1 MASSPN
7 PPIIVLGAPRSG
19 TSLIAGVL
27 HSRGIAMGSDLLE
40 PDSGNPHG
48 YFEDIDFIDF
58 HRQLLARTAA
68 SVGRVF
74 EDSTM
79 REQAF
84 DFEPTLADITTAKA
98 LIEQRSELS
107 SWGWKDPRTC
117 LFLPFWRKLLPDA
130 RFIIAYKHPLE
141 MSASLLR
148 MGKNWD
154 LALDPLIA
162 VRSWT
167 FYMSET
173 LKLIREIPQEQCFIA
188 NTGSLINDPA
198 TLIKRLKEWG
208 INQIDSSAFTSHIV
222 PKLTTESKPSPNTR
236 RDFAHHFPEA
246 AQVFE
251 QLQHVSAQPMEW
263 LPQPQNDDSQFSSLL
278 EESLDPATALT
289 VLQSRIQPIAA
300 KKNNSARSEL
310 RRKVS
315 KVIRYRFAHE
325 TTLENKLHA
334 LEKAHLDETKQLEVQ
349 QATII
354 KELNNNLHALEKAHL
369 YETKQL
375 EVQQATIIKELSDKL
390 HALEKAHLYETK
402 QLEVQQATITK
413 ELETRIT
420 LAQRFRDIVEHM
432 PKNPTR
438 YDDFGRPL
446 SPPKSQHSRIQQWQ
460 LKRATLTN
468 WALVQ
473 KKTQASQIWIIDL
486 CSLLP
491 KSTEQNE
498 KPLKQ
503 HWEQVAK
510 DISADG
516 FAGEVQ
522 PNTCQNIFTAIQ
534 SEHFNNTPQAPVIS
548 LDSAYHGLAEKFNVP
563 ITVAGNWSQHRALTL
578 GQTLQPSAAFKDWL
592 HSLSE
597 QGNQWICSGFHG
609 FSRNALITFV
619 EALKLPLTPFE
630 YVCSESLPHAATA
643 LHHFDH
649 WLNALNR
656 KNWND
661 VAWLGTSSERD
672 YYWPKQFGIHN
683 CYLLD
688 TPTKNQPHSLSA
700 EVD

>member
-1 MASSPN
+1 
-7 PPIIVLGAPRSG
+7 
-19 TSLIAGVL
+19 
-27 HSRGIAMGSDLLE
+27 MGSDLLK

-84 DFEPTLADITTAKA
+84 DFEPTPADITTAKA

-208 INQIDSSAFTSHIV
+208 INQIDSTAFTSHIV

-236 RDFAHHFPEA
+236 RDFAYHFPEA

-263 LPQPQNDDSQFSSLL
+263 LPQPKNDDSQFSSLP

-289 VLQSRIQPIAA
+289 VLQNRIQPIAA
-300 KKNNSARSEL
+300 KKNNSVRSEL
-310 RRKVS
+310 RRKIT

-354 KELNNNLHALEKAHL
+354 KELNNKLHALEKEHLYETKQLEVQKATIIKELNNKLHALEKAHL

-375 EVQQATIIKELSDKL
+375 EVQQATIIKELNNKL
-390 HALEKAHLYETK
+390 RALEKAHLYETK

-438 YDDFGRPL
+438 YDDFGRAL
-446 SPPKSQHSRIQQWQ
+446 SPPKSQYSRIQQWQ

-468 WALVQ
+468 WAQVQ

-516 FAGEVQ
+516 FAGQVQ

-578 GQTLQPSAAFKDWL
+578 GQTLQPSAAFKNWL
-592 HSLSE
+592 HSLNE

-643 LHHFDH
+643 RDHFDH

>member
-1 MASSPN
+1 MSSSPN

-27 HSRGIAMGSDLLE
+27 HSRAIAMGSDLLK

-84 DFEPTLADITTAKA
+84 DFEPTPADITTAKA

-208 INQIDSSAFTSHIV
+208 INQIDSTAFTSHIV

-236 RDFAHHFPEA
+236 RDFAYHFPEA

-263 LPQPQNDDSQFSSLL
+263 LPQPKNDDSQFSSLP

-289 VLQSRIQPIAA
+289 VLQNRIQPIAA
-300 KKNNSARSEL
+300 KKNNSVRSEL
-310 RRKVS
+310 RRKIT

-325 TTLENKLHA
+325 TTLKNK
-334 LEKAHLDETKQLEVQ
+334 
-349 QATII
+349 
-354 KELNNNLHALEKAHL
+354 LHALEKAHL

-375 EVQQATIIKELSDKL
+375 EVQHATIIKELNNKL

-432 PKNPTR
+432 PKNPTP

-446 SPPKSQHSRIQQWQ
+446 SPPKSQYSRIQQWQ

-468 WALVQ
+468 WAQVQ

-516 FAGEVQ
+516 FAGQVQ

-563 ITVAGNWSQHRALTL
+563 ITVGGNWSQHRALTL
-578 GQTLQPSAAFKDWL
+578 GQALQPSAAFKNWL
-592 HSLSE
+592 HSLNE

-643 LHHFDH
+643 RDHFDH

>member
-1 MASSPN
+1 
-7 PPIIVLGAPRSG
+7 
-19 TSLIAGVL
+19 
-27 HSRGIAMGSDLLE
+27 MGSDLLE

-58 HRQLLARTAA
+58 HCQLLARTAA

-325 TTLENKLHA
+325 TTLEN
-334 LEKAHLDETKQLEVQ
+334 
-349 QATII
+349 
-354 KELNNNLHALEKAHL
+354 
-369 YETKQL
+369 
-375 EVQQATIIKELSDKL
+375 KL

>member
-1 MASSPN
+1 MSSSPN

-27 HSRGIAMGSDLLE
+27 HSRAIAMGSDLLK

-84 DFEPTLADITTAKA
+84 DFEPTPADITTAKA

-173 LKLIREIPQEQCFIA
+173 LKLIREMPHEQCFIA

-208 INQIDSSAFTSHIV
+208 INQIDSTAFTSHIV

-263 LPQPQNDDSQFSSLL
+263 LPQPKNNDSQFPSLP
-278 EESLDPATALT
+278 EESLNPATALT
-289 VLQSRIQPIAA
+289 VLQNRIQPIAA
-300 KKNNSARSEL
+300 KKNNSVRSEL
-310 RRKVS
+310 RRKIT

-325 TTLENKLHA
+325 TTLEN
-334 LEKAHLDETKQLEVQ
+334 
-349 QATII
+349 
-354 KELNNNLHALEKAHL
+354 
-369 YETKQL
+369 
-375 EVQQATIIKELSDKL
+375 KL

-432 PKNPTR
+432 PKNPTP

-446 SPPKSQHSRIQQWQ
+446 SPPKSQYSRIQQWQ

-468 WALVQ
+468 WAQVQ

-516 FAGEVQ
+516 FAGQVQ

-563 ITVAGNWSQHRALTL
+563 ITVGGNWSQHRALTL
-578 GQTLQPSAAFKDWL
+578 GQALQPSAAFKNWL
-592 HSLSE
+592 HSLNE

-643 LHHFDH
+643 RDHFDH

>member
-1 MASSPN
+1 MSSSPN

-84 DFEPTLADITTAKA
+84 EFQPTPADITTAKA

-173 LKLIREIPQEQCFIA
+173 LKLIRETPPEQCFIA

-208 INQIDSSAFTSHIV
+208 INQIDSTVFTSHIV

-263 LPQPQNDDSQFSSLL
+263 LPQPKNNDSQFPSLP
-278 EESLDPATALT
+278 EESLNPATALT
-289 VLQSRIQPIAA
+289 VLQNRIQPIAA
-300 KKNNSARSEL
+300 KKNNSVRSEL
-310 RRKVS
+310 RRKIT

-334 LEKAHLDETKQLEVQ
+334 LEKA
-349 QATII
+349 
-354 KELNNNLHALEKAHL
+354 NL

-375 EVQQATIIKELSDKL
+375 EVQQATII
-390 HALEKAHLYETK
+390 
-402 QLEVQQATITK
+402 K

-432 PKNPTR
+432 PKNPTP

-468 WALVQ
+468 WAQVQ

-516 FAGEVQ
+516 FAGQVQ

-563 ITVAGNWSQHRALTL
+563 ITVGGNWSQHRALTL
-578 GQTLQPSAAFKDWL
+578 GQALQPSAAFKNWL
-592 HSLSE
+592 HSLNE

-643 LHHFDH
+643 RDHFDH

>member
-1 MASSPN
+1 MSSSPN

-84 DFEPTLADITTAKA
+84 DFEPTPADITTAKA

-208 INQIDSSAFTSHIV
+208 INQIDSTAFTSHIV

-236 RDFAHHFPEA
+236 RDFAYHFPEA

-263 LPQPQNDDSQFSSLL
+263 LPQPKNDDSQFSSLP

-289 VLQSRIQPIAA
+289 VLQNRIQPIAA
-300 KKNNSARSEL
+300 KKNNSVRSEL
-310 RRKVS
+310 RRKIT

-325 TTLENKLHA
+325 TTLEN
-334 LEKAHLDETKQLEVQ
+334 
-349 QATII
+349 
-354 KELNNNLHALEKAHL
+354 
-369 YETKQL
+369 
-375 EVQQATIIKELSDKL
+375 KL

-432 PKNPTR
+432 PKNPTP

-446 SPPKSQHSRIQQWQ
+446 SPPKSQYSRIQQWQ

-468 WALVQ
+468 WAQVQ

-578 GQTLQPSAAFKDWL
+578 GQALQPSAAFKNWL
-592 HSLSE
+592 HSLNE

-643 LHHFDH
+643 RDHFDH

>member
-1 MASSPN
+1 MSSSPN

-40 PDSGNPHG
+40 PDSGNSHG

-84 DFEPTLADITTAKA
+84 DFEPTPADITTAKA

-208 INQIDSSAFTSHIV
+208 INQIDSTAFTSHIV

-236 RDFAHHFPEA
+236 RDFAYHFPEA

-263 LPQPQNDDSQFSSLL
+263 LPQPKNNDSQFPSLP
-278 EESLDPATALT
+278 EESLNPATALT
-289 VLQSRIQPIAA
+289 VLQNRIQPIAA
-300 KKNNSARSEL
+300 KKNNSVRSEL
-310 RRKVS
+310 RRKIT

-334 LEKAHLDETKQLEVQ
+334 LEKAHLYETKQLEVQ
-349 QATII
+349 HATII
-354 KELNNNLHALEKAHL
+354 KELNN
-369 YETKQL
+369 
-375 EVQQATIIKELSDKL
+375 KL

-432 PKNPTR
+432 PKNPTP

-446 SPPKSQHSRIQQWQ
+446 SPPKSQYSRIQQWQ

-468 WALVQ
+468 WAQVQ

-516 FAGEVQ
+516 FAGQVQ

-563 ITVAGNWSQHRALTL
+563 ITVGGNWSQHRALTL
-578 GQTLQPSAAFKDWL
+578 GQALQPSAAFKNWL
-592 HSLSE
+592 HSLNE

-643 LHHFDH
+643 RDHFDH

>member
-1 MASSPN
+1 
-7 PPIIVLGAPRSG
+7 
-19 TSLIAGVL
+19 
-27 HSRGIAMGSDLLE
+27 MGSDLLK

-84 DFEPTLADITTAKA
+84 DFEPTPADITTAKA

-208 INQIDSSAFTSHIV
+208 INQIDSTAFTSHIV

-236 RDFAHHFPEA
+236 RDFAYHFPEA

-263 LPQPQNDDSQFSSLL
+263 LPQPKNDDSQFSSLP

-289 VLQSRIQPIAA
+289 VLQNRIQPIAA
-300 KKNNSARSEL
+300 KKNNSVRSEL
-310 RRKVS
+310 RRKIT

-334 LEKAHLDETKQLEVQ
+334 LEKAHLYETKQLEVQ
-349 QATII
+349 HATII
-354 KELNNNLHALEKAHL
+354 KELNN
-369 YETKQL
+369 
-375 EVQQATIIKELSDKL
+375 KL

-432 PKNPTR
+432 PKNPTP

-446 SPPKSQHSRIQQWQ
+446 SPPKSQYSRIQQWQ

-468 WALVQ
+468 WAQVQ

-516 FAGEVQ
+516 FAGQVQ

-563 ITVAGNWSQHRALTL
+563 ITVGGNWSQHRALTL
-578 GQTLQPSAAFKDWL
+578 GQALQPSAAFKNWL
-592 HSLSE
+592 HSLNE

-643 LHHFDH
+643 RDHFDH

>member
-1 MASSPN
+1 MSSSPN

-27 HSRGIAMGSDLLE
+27 HSRAIAMGSDLLK

-84 DFEPTLADITTAKA
+84 DFEPTPADITTAKA

-208 INQIDSSAFTSHIV
+208 INQIDSTAFTSHIV

-236 RDFAHHFPEA
+236 RDFAYHFPEA

-263 LPQPQNDDSQFSSLL
+263 LPQPKNDDSQFSSLP

-289 VLQSRIQPIAA
+289 VLQNRIQPIAA
-300 KKNNSARSEL
+300 KKNNSVRSEL
-310 RRKVS
+310 RRKIT

-334 LEKAHLDETKQLEVQ
+334 LEKAHLYETKQLEVQ
-349 QATII
+349 HATII
-354 KELNNNLHALEKAHL
+354 KELNN
-369 YETKQL
+369 
-375 EVQQATIIKELSDKL
+375 KL

-432 PKNPTR
+432 PKNPTP

-446 SPPKSQHSRIQQWQ
+446 SPPKSQYSRIQQWQ

-468 WALVQ
+468 WAQVQ

-516 FAGEVQ
+516 FAGQVQ

-563 ITVAGNWSQHRALTL
+563 ITVGGNWSQHRALTL
-578 GQTLQPSAAFKDWL
+578 GQALQPSAAFKNWL
-592 HSLSE
+592 HSLNE

-643 LHHFDH
+643 RDHFDH

>member
-1 MASSPN
+1 MSSSPN

-27 HSRGIAMGSDLLE
+27 HSRAIAMGSDLLK

-84 DFEPTLADITTAKA
+84 DFEPTPADITTAKA

-208 INQIDSSAFTSHIV
+208 INQIDSTAFTSHIV

-236 RDFAHHFPEA
+236 RDFAYHFPEA

-263 LPQPQNDDSQFSSLL
+263 LPQPKNDDSQFSSLP

-289 VLQSRIQPIAA
+289 VLQNRIQPIAA
-300 KKNNSARSEL
+300 KKNNSVRSEL
-310 RRKVS
+310 RRKIT

-325 TTLENKLHA
+325 TTLE
-334 LEKAHLDETKQLEVQ
+334 
-349 QATII
+349 
-354 KELNNNLHALEKAHL
+354 NNLHALEKAHL

-375 EVQQATIIKELSDKL
+375 EVQHATIIKELNNKL

-432 PKNPTR
+432 PKNPTP

-446 SPPKSQHSRIQQWQ
+446 SPPKSQYSRIQQWQ

-468 WALVQ
+468 WAQVQ

-516 FAGEVQ
+516 FAGQVQ

-563 ITVAGNWSQHRALTL
+563 ITVGGNWSQHRALTL
-578 GQTLQPSAAFKDWL
+578 GQALQPSAAFKNWL
-592 HSLSE
+592 HSLNE

-643 LHHFDH
+643 RDHFDH

>member
-1 MASSPN
+1 MSSSPN

-27 HSRGIAMGSDLLE
+27 HSRAIAMGSDLLK

-68 SVGRVF
+68 LVGRVF

-84 DFEPTLADITTAKA
+84 DFEPTPADITTAKA

-208 INQIDSSAFTSHIV
+208 INQIDSTAFTSHIV

-236 RDFAHHFPEA
+236 RDFAYHFPEA

-263 LPQPQNDDSQFSSLL
+263 LPQPKNDDSQFSSLP

-289 VLQSRIQPIAA
+289 VLQNRIQPIAA
-300 KKNNSARSEL
+300 KKNNSVRSEL
-310 RRKVS
+310 RRKIT

-325 TTLENKLHA
+325 TTLEN
-334 LEKAHLDETKQLEVQ
+334 
-349 QATII
+349 
-354 KELNNNLHALEKAHL
+354 
-369 YETKQL
+369 
-375 EVQQATIIKELSDKL
+375 KL

-432 PKNPTR
+432 PKNPTP

-446 SPPKSQHSRIQQWQ
+446 SPPKSQYSRIQQWQ

-468 WALVQ
+468 WAQVQ

-516 FAGEVQ
+516 FAGQVQ

-563 ITVAGNWSQHRALTL
+563 ITVGGNWSQHRALTL
-578 GQTLQPSAAFKDWL
+578 GQALQPSAAFKNWL
-592 HSLSE
+592 HSLNE

-643 LHHFDH
+643 RDHFDH

>member
-1 MASSPN
+1 MSSSPN

-27 HSRGIAMGSDLLE
+27 HSRAIAMGSDLLK

-84 DFEPTLADITTAKA
+84 DFEPTPADITTAKA

-208 INQIDSSAFTSHIV
+208 INQIDSTAFTSHIV

-263 LPQPQNDDSQFSSLL
+263 LPQPKNDDSQFSSLP

-289 VLQSRIQPIAA
+289 VLQNRIQPIAA
-300 KKNNSARSEL
+300 KKNNSVRSEL
-310 RRKVS
+310 RRKIT

-325 TTLENKLHA
+325 TTLEN
-334 LEKAHLDETKQLEVQ
+334 
-349 QATII
+349 
-354 KELNNNLHALEKAHL
+354 N
-369 YETKQL
+369 
-375 EVQQATIIKELSDKL
+375 L

-432 PKNPTR
+432 PKNPTP

-446 SPPKSQHSRIQQWQ
+446 SPPKSQYSRIQQWQ

-468 WALVQ
+468 WAQVQ

-516 FAGEVQ
+516 FAGQVQ

-563 ITVAGNWSQHRALTL
+563 ITVGGNWSQHRALTL
-578 GQTLQPSAAFKDWL
+578 GQALQPSAAFKNWL
-592 HSLSE
+592 HSLNE

-643 LHHFDH
+643 RDHFDH

>member
-1 MASSPN
+1 
-7 PPIIVLGAPRSG
+7 
-19 TSLIAGVL
+19 
-27 HSRGIAMGSDLLE
+27 MGSDLLK

-84 DFEPTLADITTAKA
+84 DFEPTPADITTAKA

-208 INQIDSSAFTSHIV
+208 INQIDSTAFTSHIV

-236 RDFAHHFPEA
+236 RDFAYHFPEA

-263 LPQPQNDDSQFSSLL
+263 LPQPKNDDSQFSSLP

-289 VLQSRIQPIAA
+289 VLQNRIQPIAA
-300 KKNNSARSEL
+300 KKNNSVRSEL
-310 RRKVS
+310 RRKIT

-325 TTLENKLHA
+325 TTLKN
-334 LEKAHLDETKQLEVQ
+334 
-349 QATII
+349 
-354 KELNNNLHALEKAHL
+354 
-369 YETKQL
+369 
-375 EVQQATIIKELSDKL
+375 KL

-432 PKNPTR
+432 PKNPTP

-446 SPPKSQHSRIQQWQ
+446 SPPKSQYSRIQQWQ

-468 WALVQ
+468 WAQVQ

-516 FAGEVQ
+516 FAGQVQ

-563 ITVAGNWSQHRALTL
+563 ITVGGNWSQHRALTL
-578 GQTLQPSAAFKDWL
+578 GQALQPSAAFKNWL
-592 HSLSE
+592 HSLNE

-643 LHHFDH
+643 RDHFDH

>member
-1 MASSPN
+1 
-7 PPIIVLGAPRSG
+7 
-19 TSLIAGVL
+19 
-27 HSRGIAMGSDLLE
+27 MGSDLLK

-84 DFEPTLADITTAKA
+84 DFEPTPADITTAKA

-208 INQIDSSAFTSHIV
+208 INQIDSTAFTSHIV

-236 RDFAHHFPEA
+236 RDFAYHFPEA

-263 LPQPQNDDSQFSSLL
+263 LPQPKNDDSQFSSLP

-289 VLQSRIQPIAA
+289 VLQNRIQPIAA
-300 KKNNSARSEL
+300 KKNNSVRSEL
-310 RRKVS
+310 RRKIT

-325 TTLENKLHA
+325 TTLEN
-334 LEKAHLDETKQLEVQ
+334 
-349 QATII
+349 
-354 KELNNNLHALEKAHL
+354 
-369 YETKQL
+369 
-375 EVQQATIIKELSDKL
+375 KL

-432 PKNPTR
+432 PKNPTP

-468 WALVQ
+468 WAQVQ

-516 FAGEVQ
+516 FAGQVQ

-563 ITVAGNWSQHRALTL
+563 ITVGGNWSQHRALTL
-578 GQTLQPSAAFKDWL
+578 GQALQPSAAFKNWL
-592 HSLSE
+592 HSLNE

-643 LHHFDH
+643 RDHFDH

>member
-1 MASSPN
+1 MSSSPN
-7 PPIIVLGAPRSG
+7 PPIILLGAPRSG

-27 HSRGIAMGSDLLE
+27 HSRAIAMGSDLLK

-84 DFEPTLADITTAKA
+84 DFEPTPADITTAKA

-208 INQIDSSAFTSHIV
+208 INQIDSTAFTSHIV

-236 RDFAHHFPEA
+236 RDFAYHFPEA

-263 LPQPQNDDSQFSSLL
+263 LPQPKNDDSQFSSLP

-289 VLQSRIQPIAA
+289 VLQNRIQPIAA
-300 KKNNSARSEL
+300 KKNNSVRSEL
-310 RRKVS
+310 RRKIT

-325 TTLENKLHA
+325 TTLENK
-334 LEKAHLDETKQLEVQ
+334 
-349 QATII
+349 
-354 KELNNNLHALEKAHL
+354 LHALEKAHL

-375 EVQQATIIKELSDKL
+375 EVQQATIIKEL
-390 HALEKAHLYETK
+390 
-402 QLEVQQATITK
+402 
-413 ELETRIT
+413 ETRIT

-432 PKNPTR
+432 PKNPTP

-446 SPPKSQHSRIQQWQ
+446 SPPKSQYSRIQQWQ

-468 WALVQ
+468 WAQVQ

-516 FAGEVQ
+516 FAGQVQ

-578 GQTLQPSAAFKDWL
+578 GQALQPSAAFKNWL
-592 HSLSE
+592 HSLNE

-643 LHHFDH
+643 RDHFDH

>member
-1 MASSPN
+1 MSSSPN

-27 HSRGIAMGSDLLE
+27 HSRAIAMGSDLLK

-68 SVGRVF
+68 LVGRVF

-84 DFEPTLADITTAKA
+84 DFEPTPADITTAKA

-208 INQIDSSAFTSHIV
+208 INQIDSTAFTSHIV

-236 RDFAHHFPEA
+236 RDFAYHFPEA

-263 LPQPQNDDSQFSSLL
+263 LPQPKNNDSQFPSLP
-278 EESLDPATALT
+278 EESLNPATALT
-289 VLQSRIQPIAA
+289 VLQNRIQPIAA
-300 KKNNSARSEL
+300 KKNNSVRSEL
-310 RRKVS
+310 RRKIT

-325 TTLENKLHA
+325 TTLENK
-334 LEKAHLDETKQLEVQ
+334 
-349 QATII
+349 
-354 KELNNNLHALEKAHL
+354 LHALEKAHL

-375 EVQQATIIKELSDKL
+375 EVQQATIIKEL
-390 HALEKAHLYETK
+390 
-402 QLEVQQATITK
+402 
-413 ELETRIT
+413 ETRIT

-432 PKNPTR
+432 PKNPTP

-446 SPPKSQHSRIQQWQ
+446 SPPKSQYSRIQQWQ

-468 WALVQ
+468 WAQVQ

-516 FAGEVQ
+516 FAGQVQ

-563 ITVAGNWSQHRALTL
+563 ITVGGNWSQHRALTL
-578 GQTLQPSAAFKDWL
+578 GQALQPSAAFKNWL
-592 HSLSE
+592 HSLNE

-643 LHHFDH
+643 RDHFDH

>member
-1 MASSPN
+1 MSSSPN

-27 HSRGIAMGSDLLE
+27 HSRAIAMGSDLLK

-68 SVGRVF
+68 LVGRVF

-84 DFEPTLADITTAKA
+84 DFEPTPADITTAKA

-208 INQIDSSAFTSHIV
+208 INQIDSTAFTSHIV

-236 RDFAHHFPEA
+236 RDFAYHFPEA

-263 LPQPQNDDSQFSSLL
+263 LPQPKNDDSQFSSLP

-289 VLQSRIQPIAA
+289 VLQNRIQPIAA
-300 KKNNSARSEL
+300 KKNNSVRSEL
-310 RRKVS
+310 RRKIT

-325 TTLENKLHA
+325 TTLE
-334 LEKAHLDETKQLEVQ
+334 
-349 QATII
+349 
-354 KELNNNLHALEKAHL
+354 NNLHALEKAHL

-375 EVQQATIIKELSDKL
+375 EVQHATIIKELNNKL

-432 PKNPTR
+432 PKNPTP

-446 SPPKSQHSRIQQWQ
+446 SPPKSQYSRIQQWQ

-468 WALVQ
+468 WAQVQ

-516 FAGEVQ
+516 FAGQVQ

-563 ITVAGNWSQHRALTL
+563 ITVGGNWSQHRALTL
-578 GQTLQPSAAFKDWL
+578 GQALQPSAAFKNWL
-592 HSLSE
+592 HSLNE

-643 LHHFDH
+643 RDHFDH

>member
-1 MASSPN
+1 MSSSPN
-7 PPIIVLGAPRSG
+7 PPIILLGAPRSG

-27 HSRGIAMGSDLLE
+27 HSRAIAMGSDLLK

-84 DFEPTLADITTAKA
+84 DFEPTPADITTAKA

-208 INQIDSSAFTSHIV
+208 INQIDSTAFTSHIV

-236 RDFAHHFPEA
+236 RDFAYHFPEA

-263 LPQPQNDDSQFSSLL
+263 LPQPKNDDSQFSSLP

-289 VLQSRIQPIAA
+289 VLQNRIQPIAA
-300 KKNNSARSEL
+300 KKNNSVRSEL
-310 RRKVS
+310 RRKIT

-349 QATII
+349 QATI
-354 KELNNNLHALEKAHL
+354 
-369 YETKQL
+369 
-375 EVQQATIIKELSDKL
+375 
-390 HALEKAHLYETK
+390 
-402 QLEVQQATITK
+402 TK

-432 PKNPTR
+432 PKNPTP

-446 SPPKSQHSRIQQWQ
+446 SPPKSQYSRIQQWQ

-468 WALVQ
+468 WAQVQ

-516 FAGEVQ
+516 FAGQVQ

-563 ITVAGNWSQHRALTL
+563 ITVGGNWSQHRALTL
-578 GQTLQPSAAFKDWL
+578 GQALQPSAAFKNWL
-592 HSLSE
+592 HSLNE

-643 LHHFDH
+643 RDHFDH

>member
-1 MASSPN
+1 MSSSPN
-7 PPIIVLGAPRSG
+7 PPIILLGAPRSG

-27 HSRGIAMGSDLLE
+27 HSRAIAMGSDLLK

-84 DFEPTLADITTAKA
+84 DFEPTPADITTAKA

-208 INQIDSSAFTSHIV
+208 INQIDSTAFTSHIV

-236 RDFAHHFPEA
+236 RDFAYHFPEA

-263 LPQPQNDDSQFSSLL
+263 LPQPKNDDSQFSSLP

-289 VLQSRIQPIAA
+289 VLQNRIQPIAA
-300 KKNNSARSEL
+300 KKNNSVRSEL
-310 RRKVS
+310 RRKIT

-354 KELNNNLHALEKAHL
+354 KELNNKLHALEKAHL

-375 EVQQATIIKELSDKL
+375 EVQQATIIKELNNKL
-390 HALEKAHLYETK
+390 RALEKAHLYETK

-432 PKNPTR
+432 PKNPTP

-446 SPPKSQHSRIQQWQ
+446 SPPKSQYSRIQQWQ

-468 WALVQ
+468 WAQVQ

-516 FAGEVQ
+516 FAGQVQ

-563 ITVAGNWSQHRALTL
+563 ITVGGNWSQHRALTL
-578 GQTLQPSAAFKDWL
+578 GQALQPSAAFKNWL
-592 HSLSE
+592 HSLNE

-643 LHHFDH
+643 RDHFDH

>member
-1 MASSPN
+1 MSSSPN

-27 HSRGIAMGSDLLE
+27 HSRAIAMGSDLLK

-68 SVGRVF
+68 LVGRVF

-84 DFEPTLADITTAKA
+84 DFEPTPADITTAKA

-208 INQIDSSAFTSHIV
+208 INQIDSTAFTSHIV

-236 RDFAHHFPEA
+236 RDFAYHFPEA

-263 LPQPQNDDSQFSSLL
+263 LPQPKNDDSQFSSLP

-289 VLQSRIQPIAA
+289 VLQNRIQPIAA
-300 KKNNSARSEL
+300 KKNNSVRSEL
-310 RRKVS
+310 RRKIT

-325 TTLENKLHA
+325 TTLEN
-334 LEKAHLDETKQLEVQ
+334 
-349 QATII
+349 
-354 KELNNNLHALEKAHL
+354 N
-369 YETKQL
+369 
-375 EVQQATIIKELSDKL
+375 L

-432 PKNPTR
+432 PKNPTP

-446 SPPKSQHSRIQQWQ
+446 SPPKSQYSRIQQWQ

-468 WALVQ
+468 WAQVQ

-516 FAGEVQ
+516 FAGQVQ

-563 ITVAGNWSQHRALTL
+563 ITVGGNWSQHRALTL
-578 GQTLQPSAAFKDWL
+578 GQALQPSAAFKNWL
-592 HSLSE
+592 HSLNE

-643 LHHFDH
+643 RDHFDH

>member
-1 MASSPN
+1 MSSSPN

-40 PDSGNPHG
+40 PDSGNSHG

-68 SVGRVF
+68 LVGRVF

-84 DFEPTLADITTAKA
+84 DFEPTPADITTAKA

-208 INQIDSSAFTSHIV
+208 INQIDSTAFTSHIV

-236 RDFAHHFPEA
+236 RDFAYHFPEA

-263 LPQPQNDDSQFSSLL
+263 LPQPKNDDSQFSSLP

-289 VLQSRIQPIAA
+289 VLQNRIQPIAA
-300 KKNNSARSEL
+300 KKNNSVRSEL
-310 RRKVS
+310 RRKIT

-325 TTLENKLHA
+325 TTLEN
-334 LEKAHLDETKQLEVQ
+334 
-349 QATII
+349 
-354 KELNNNLHALEKAHL
+354 
-369 YETKQL
+369 
-375 EVQQATIIKELSDKL
+375 KL

-432 PKNPTR
+432 PKNPTP

-468 WALVQ
+468 WAQVQ

-516 FAGEVQ
+516 FAGQVQ

-563 ITVAGNWSQHRALTL
+563 ITVGGNWSQHRALTL
-578 GQTLQPSAAFKDWL
+578 GQALQPSAAFKNWL
-592 HSLSE
+592 HSLNE

-643 LHHFDH
+643 RDHFDH

>member
-1 MASSPN
+1 M
-7 PPIIVLGAPRSG
+7 
-19 TSLIAGVL
+19 
-27 HSRGIAMGSDLLE
+27 
-40 PDSGNPHG
+40 
-48 YFEDIDFIDF
+48 
-58 HRQLLARTAA
+58 
-68 SVGRVF
+68 
-74 EDSTM
+74 
-79 REQAF
+79 
-84 DFEPTLADITTAKA
+84 
-98 LIEQRSELS
+98 
-107 SWGWKDPRTC
+107 
-117 LFLPFWRKLLPDA
+117 
-130 RFIIAYKHPLE
+130 
-141 MSASLLR
+141 
-148 MGKNWD
+148 
-154 LALDPLIA
+154 
-162 VRSWT
+162 
-167 FYMSET
+167 
-173 LKLIREIPQEQCFIA
+173 
-188 NTGSLINDPA
+188 
-198 TLIKRLKEWG
+198 
-208 INQIDSSAFTSHIV
+208 
-222 PKLTTESKPSPNTR
+222 
-236 RDFAHHFPEA
+236 
-246 AQVFE
+246 
-251 QLQHVSAQPMEW
+251 
-263 LPQPQNDDSQFSSLL
+263 
-278 EESLDPATALT
+278 
-289 VLQSRIQPIAA
+289 
-300 KKNNSARSEL
+300 
-310 RRKVS
+310 
-315 KVIRYRFAHE
+315 
-325 TTLENKLHA
+325 
-334 LEKAHLDETKQLEVQ
+334 Q

-354 KELNNNLHALEKAHL
+354 KELNN
-369 YETKQL
+369 
-375 EVQQATIIKELSDKL
+375 KL

-432 PKNPTR
+432 PKNPTP

-446 SPPKSQHSRIQQWQ
+446 SPPKSQYSRIQQWQ

-468 WALVQ
+468 WAQVQ

-516 FAGEVQ
+516 FAGQVQ

-563 ITVAGNWSQHRALTL
+563 ITVGGNWSQHRALTL
-578 GQTLQPSAAFKDWL
+578 GQALQPSAAFKNWL
-592 HSLSE
+592 HSLNE

-643 LHHFDH
+643 RDHFDH

>member
-1 MASSPN
+1 MSSSPN
-7 PPIIVLGAPRSG
+7 PPIILLGAPRSG

-27 HSRGIAMGSDLLE
+27 HSRAIAMGSDLLK

-84 DFEPTLADITTAKA
+84 DFEPTPADITTAKA

-208 INQIDSSAFTSHIV
+208 INQIDSTAFTSHIV

-236 RDFAHHFPEA
+236 RDFAYHFPEA

-263 LPQPQNDDSQFSSLL
+263 LPQPKNDDSQFSSLP

-289 VLQSRIQPIAA
+289 VLQNRIQPIAA
-300 KKNNSARSEL
+300 KKNNSVRSEL
-310 RRKVS
+310 RRKIT

-354 KELNNNLHALEKAHL
+354 KELNN
-369 YETKQL
+369 
-375 EVQQATIIKELSDKL
+375 KL
-390 HALEKAHLYETK
+390 RALEKAHLYETK

-438 YDDFGRPL
+438 YDDFGRAL
-446 SPPKSQHSRIQQWQ
+446 SPPKSQYSRIQQWQ

-468 WALVQ
+468 WAQVQ

-516 FAGEVQ
+516 FAGQVQ

-578 GQTLQPSAAFKDWL
+578 GQALQPSAAFKNWL
-592 HSLSE
+592 HSLNE

-609 FSRNALITFV
+609 FSRNVLFTFV

-643 LHHFDH
+643 RDHFDH

>member
-1 MASSPN
+1 MSSSPN

-40 PDSGNPHG
+40 PDSGNSHG

-84 DFEPTLADITTAKA
+84 EFQPTPADITTAKA

-173 LKLIREIPQEQCFIA
+173 LKLIREIPHEQCFIA

-208 INQIDSSAFTSHIV
+208 INQIDSTAFTSHIV

-263 LPQPQNDDSQFSSLL
+263 LPQPKNNDSQFPSLP
-278 EESLDPATALT
+278 EESLNPATALT
-289 VLQSRIQPIAA
+289 VLQNRIQPIAA
-300 KKNNSARSEL
+300 KKNNSVRSEL
-310 RRKVS
+310 RRKIT

-325 TTLENKLHA
+325 TTLENK
-334 LEKAHLDETKQLEVQ
+334 
-349 QATII
+349 
-354 KELNNNLHALEKAHL
+354 LHALEKAHL

-375 EVQQATIIKELSDKL
+375 EVQQATIIKEL
-390 HALEKAHLYETK
+390 
-402 QLEVQQATITK
+402 
-413 ELETRIT
+413 ETRIT

-432 PKNPTR
+432 PKNPTP

-468 WALVQ
+468 WAQVQ

-516 FAGEVQ
+516 FAGQVQ

-563 ITVAGNWSQHRALTL
+563 ITVGGNWSQHRALTL
-578 GQTLQPSAAFKDWL
+578 GQALQPSAAFKNWL
-592 HSLSE
+592 HSLNE

-643 LHHFDH
+643 RDHFDH

-688 TPTKNQPHSLSA
+688 TPTKNQPHSLST

>member
-1 MASSPN
+1 MSSSPN

-27 HSRGIAMGSDLLE
+27 HSRAIAMGSDLLK

-84 DFEPTLADITTAKA
+84 DFEPTPADITTAKA

-208 INQIDSSAFTSHIV
+208 INQIDSTAFTSHIV

-236 RDFAHHFPEA
+236 RDFAYHFPEA

-263 LPQPQNDDSQFSSLL
+263 LPQPKNDDSQFSSLP

-289 VLQSRIQPIAA
+289 VLQNRIQPIAA
-300 KKNNSARSEL
+300 KKNNSVRSEL
-310 RRKVS
+310 RRKIT

-325 TTLENKLHA
+325 TTLEN
-334 LEKAHLDETKQLEVQ
+334 
-349 QATII
+349 
-354 KELNNNLHALEKAHL
+354 N
-369 YETKQL
+369 
-375 EVQQATIIKELSDKL
+375 L

-432 PKNPTR
+432 PKNPTP

-446 SPPKSQHSRIQQWQ
+446 SPPKSQYSRIQQWQ

-468 WALVQ
+468 WAQVQ

-516 FAGEVQ
+516 FAGQVQ

-563 ITVAGNWSQHRALTL
+563 ITVGGNWSQHRALTL
-578 GQTLQPSAAFKDWL
+578 GQALQPSAAFKNWL
-592 HSLSE
+592 HSLNE

-643 LHHFDH
+643 RDHFDH

>member
-1 MASSPN
+1 MSSSPN

-27 HSRGIAMGSDLLE
+27 HSRAIAMGSDLLK

-84 DFEPTLADITTAKA
+84 DFEPTPADITTAKA

-198 TLIKRLKEWG
+198 TLIKRLKEGG
-208 INQIDSSAFTSHIV
+208 INQIDSTAFTSHIV

-236 RDFAHHFPEA
+236 RDFAYHFPEA

-263 LPQPQNDDSQFSSLL
+263 LPQPKNDDSQFSSLP

-289 VLQSRIQPIAA
+289 VLQNRIQPIAA
-300 KKNNSARSEL
+300 KKNNSVRSEL
-310 RRKVS
+310 RRKIT

-325 TTLENKLHA
+325 TTLEN
-334 LEKAHLDETKQLEVQ
+334 
-349 QATII
+349 
-354 KELNNNLHALEKAHL
+354 
-369 YETKQL
+369 
-375 EVQQATIIKELSDKL
+375 KL

-432 PKNPTR
+432 PKNPTP

-446 SPPKSQHSRIQQWQ
+446 SPPKSQYSRIQQWQ

-468 WALVQ
+468 WAQVQ

-516 FAGEVQ
+516 FAGQVQ

-563 ITVAGNWSQHRALTL
+563 ITVGGNWSQHRALTL
-578 GQTLQPSAAFKDWL
+578 GQALQPSAAFKNWL
-592 HSLSE
+592 HSLNE

-643 LHHFDH
+643 RDHFDH

>member
-1 MASSPN
+1 MSSSPN
-7 PPIIVLGAPRSG
+7 PPIILLGAPRSG

-27 HSRGIAMGSDLLE
+27 HSRAIAMGSDLLK

-84 DFEPTLADITTAKA
+84 DFEPTPADITTAKA

-208 INQIDSSAFTSHIV
+208 INQIDSTAFTSHIV

-236 RDFAHHFPEA
+236 RDFAYHFPEA

-263 LPQPQNDDSQFSSLL
+263 LPQPKNDDSQFSSLP

-289 VLQSRIQPIAA
+289 VLQNRIQPIAA
-300 KKNNSARSEL
+300 KKNNSVRSEL
-310 RRKVS
+310 RRKIT

-325 TTLENKLHA
+325 TTLEN
-334 LEKAHLDETKQLEVQ
+334 
-349 QATII
+349 
-354 KELNNNLHALEKAHL
+354 
-369 YETKQL
+369 
-375 EVQQATIIKELSDKL
+375 KL

-438 YDDFGRPL
+438 YDDFGRAL
-446 SPPKSQHSRIQQWQ
+446 SPPKSQYSRIQQWQ

-468 WALVQ
+468 WAQVQ

-516 FAGEVQ
+516 FAGQVQ

-563 ITVAGNWSQHRALTL
+563 ITVGGNWSQHRALTL
-578 GQTLQPSAAFKDWL
+578 GQALQPSAAFKNWL
-592 HSLSE
+592 HSLNE

-609 FSRNALITFV
+609 FSRNALFTFV

-643 LHHFDH
+643 RDHFDH

>member
-1 MASSPN
+1 MSSSPN

-27 HSRGIAMGSDLLE
+27 HSRAIAMGSDLLK

-84 DFEPTLADITTAKA
+84 DFEPTPADITTAKA

-208 INQIDSSAFTSHIV
+208 INQIDSTAFTSHIV

-263 LPQPQNDDSQFSSLL
+263 LPQPKNNDSQFPSLP
-278 EESLDPATALT
+278 EESLNPATALT
-289 VLQSRIQPIAA
+289 VLQNRIQPIAA
-300 KKNNSARSEL
+300 KKNNSVRSEL
-310 RRKVS
+310 RRKIT

-325 TTLENKLHA
+325 TTLEN
-334 LEKAHLDETKQLEVQ
+334 
-349 QATII
+349 
-354 KELNNNLHALEKAHL
+354 
-369 YETKQL
+369 
-375 EVQQATIIKELSDKL
+375 KL

-432 PKNPTR
+432 PKNPTP

-468 WALVQ
+468 WAQVQ

-516 FAGEVQ
+516 FAGQVQ

-563 ITVAGNWSQHRALTL
+563 ITVGGNWSQHRALTL
-578 GQTLQPSAAFKDWL
+578 GQALQPSAAFKNWL
-592 HSLSE
+592 HSLNE

-643 LHHFDH
+643 RDHFDH